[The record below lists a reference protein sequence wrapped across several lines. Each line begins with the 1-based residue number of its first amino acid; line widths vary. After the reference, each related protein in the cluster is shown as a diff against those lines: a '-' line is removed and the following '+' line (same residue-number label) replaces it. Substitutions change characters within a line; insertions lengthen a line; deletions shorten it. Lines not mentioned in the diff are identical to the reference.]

1 MSLSK
6 ILLSS
11 LFKSLT
17 GKAFQQAPEGSALN
31 IIGERIQKFDPVLQ
45 PYDLLKNDPVIGE
58 KIQGFKSA
66 VAPMIGEKIQ
76 GFKSA
81 IAPMPYGTSQKQYN
95 EYQGIVDKF
104 SGIGSFGNLI
114 SEIYGEGGVMQG
126 YNPVSAFG
134 RGPVGAIEN
143 RISSIMNRSA
153 PQTDYSRNLILDLYN
168 AKNELL
174 GGQGINR
181 VTRPGSYSYDDSA
194 ISKTPGINLSALYD
208 DLGQSSSGSDSGN
221 NSSGSESFGGGF
233 STSSSGV
240 EETF

>member
-11 LFKSLT
+11 LFKSIT

-31 IIGERIQKFDPVLQ
+31 IMGERIQKFDPVLGT
-45 PYDLLKNDPVIGE
+45 YNLLKNDPVIGE
-58 KIQGFKSA
+58 KIQGFKNA
-66 VAPMIGEKIQ
+66 IAPMIGEKIQ

-134 RGPVGAIEN
+134 RGPIGAIEN
-143 RISSIMNRSA
+143 RISSIMNRTA
-153 PQTDYSRNLILDLYN
+153 PMTDFARNQIWGLYD
-168 AKNELL
+168 ARDQLV
-174 GGQGINR
+174 GGQGINA
-181 VTRPGSYSYDDSA
+181 VTRPGTYSYDDSG
-194 ISKTPGINLSALYD
+194 IPTTPGINLSALYD

-221 NSSGSESFGGGF
+221 SSSGSESFGGGF